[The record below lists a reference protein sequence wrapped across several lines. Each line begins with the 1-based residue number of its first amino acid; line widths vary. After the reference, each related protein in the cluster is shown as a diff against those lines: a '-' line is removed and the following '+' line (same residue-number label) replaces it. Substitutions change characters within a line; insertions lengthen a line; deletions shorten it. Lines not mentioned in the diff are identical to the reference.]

1 MGIPTKTFSLRK
13 IFNLFLFVLFTAFAY
28 VQLNDKDGVLWF
40 SIYGV
45 VALVHLYVVFKTL
58 NRSILL
64 LFMIGLAIYS
74 AVHIPYFV
82 DWIQVQNKSELFGEM
97 VYEKPYLEGTR
108 EFLGLVIA
116 LVSIVYQ
123 WRQSKK

>member
-1 MGIPTKTFSLRK
+1 MGAPTKSFSPRK
-13 IFNLFLFVLFTAFAY
+13 IFNLVLFVLFAAFAY
-28 VQLNDKDGVLWF
+28 VQLNDKDGMLWF

-45 VALVHLYVVFKTL
+45 VALVHLYIVFKTI
-58 NRSILL
+58 NRIILL
-64 LFMIGLAIYS
+64 LMMIGLAIYS

-116 LVSIVYQ
+116 LVSMVYQ

>member
-1 MGIPTKTFSLRK
+1 MGAPTKTFSLRK

-45 VALVHLYVVFKTL
+45 VALVHLYVVFRTL

-64 LFMIGLAIYS
+64 LIMLGLAIYS

-82 DWIQVQNKSELFGEM
+82 D
-97 VYEKPYLEGTR
+97 
-108 EFLGLVIA
+108 
-116 LVSIVYQ
+116 
-123 WRQSKK
+123 